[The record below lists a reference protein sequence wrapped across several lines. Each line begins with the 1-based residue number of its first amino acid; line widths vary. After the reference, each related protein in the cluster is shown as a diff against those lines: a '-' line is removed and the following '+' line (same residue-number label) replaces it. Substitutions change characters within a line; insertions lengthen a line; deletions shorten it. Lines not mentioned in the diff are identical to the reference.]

1 MNDNSPIYNEGTNKN
16 MFYVIIL
23 RQDNNGI
30 GRETLATAAMLQC
43 CGKEWVWEL
52 EDEVTVLFEMEHSYL
67 LCL

>member
-43 CGKEWVWEL
+43 CGKEWVWE
-52 EDEVTVLFEMEHSYL
+52 YG
-67 LCL
+67 